1 MFFRDDLLKEG
12 KKRSIEEN
20 YDEYDEINKEISKL
34 LINMNQK
41 DNTNFIKNNN
51 SNQSSLK
58 TNISVEENSEN
69 SLNSSLSIDSFKE
82 SIAQKEDQNFFFPEN
97 NNNISNKN
105 NNTNNMTLY
114 SNVNNNFIIQN
125 IFLPN
130 NNNINIVQ
138 SNINKNS
145 QILNKKKQKSNKN
158 KANLDSPKLMIHL
171 DNVLKLKDKRTTL
184 IIRNIPNK
192 YTIQL
197 FQNEI
202 NVHFFGKY
210 DILYLPLDFVNK
222 TNLGFG
228 FINFIDPIH
237 ILYFFSE
244 FIGKKWNIFN
254 SEKRCQLAYAKIQ
267 GKNSLLKYIY
277 KKNMNNK
284 CNLST
289 NSFFIENNQIRVNEI
304 EIPMQYYIS
313 FIRYYPFSICHK
325 KNNYIFIVDKYFNF

>member
-138 SNINKNS
+138 SNINKNT
-145 QILNKKKQKSNKN
+145 QILNKKKQKSKKN

>member
-82 SIAQKEDQNFFFPEN
+82 SIAQKEDQNFFFHEN

-105 NNTNNMTLY
+105 NNTNNLTLY

-138 SNINKNS
+138 SNINKNT
-145 QILNKKKQKSNKN
+145 QILNKKKQKSKKN

-237 ILYFFSE
+237 ILYFFPE

>member
-1 MFFRDDLLKEG
+1 MFLRDNLLKEG
-12 KKRSIEEN
+12 KKRTIDEN

-41 DNTNFIKNNN
+41 DNTMIIKSSN

-58 TNISVEENSEN
+58 TTTSVEENSRN
-69 SLNSSLSIDSFKE
+69 TLNSSSSLNSFKE
-82 SIAQKEDQNFFFPEN
+82 TTTQKDNENFFYSDN
-97 NNNISNKN
+97 SNKISNKN
-105 NNTNNMTLY
+105 NNTNNMSLY
-114 SNVNNNFIIQN
+114 SNANNNCIIQN
-125 IFLPN
+125 IFFPN
-130 NNNINIVQ
+130 NNKKNIIQTKLNNNIQ
-138 SNINKNS
+138 NP
-145 QILNKKKQKSNKN
+145 NKKKEKSKKN
-158 KANLDSPKLMIHL
+158 KSNLDSPKLMIHL

-197 FQNEI
+197 FENEI
-202 NVHFFGKY
+202 NKYFYGKY

-254 SEKRCQLAYAKIQ
+254 SDKRCQLAYAKIQ
-267 GKNSLLKYIY
+267 GKNALLKYIC
-277 KKNMNNK
+277 KKNVNNIT
-284 CNLST
+284 NLPSNT
-289 NSFFIENNQIRVNEI
+289 FFIENNQIRVNEI

>member
-12 KKRSIEEN
+12 KKRINDEN

-138 SNINKNS
+138 SNINKNT
-145 QILNKKKQKSNKN
+145 QILNKKKQKSKKN

-192 YTIQL
+192 YTMQL

-202 NVHFFGKY
+202 NEHFFGKY

-284 CNLST
+284 CNLPT

>member
-1 MFFRDDLLKEG
+1 MFLRDNLLKEG
-12 KKRSIEEN
+12 KKRTIDEN

-34 LINMNQK
+34 LINMNEK
-41 DNTNFIKNNN
+41 DNTMIIKSSN

-58 TNISVEENSEN
+58 TTTSVEENSRN
-69 SLNSSLSIDSFKE
+69 TLNSSSSVNSFKE
-82 SIAQKEDQNFFFPEN
+82 ITTQKDNENFFFSDN
-97 NNNISNKN
+97 NNKISNKN
-105 NNTNNMTLY
+105 NNTNNMSLY
-114 SNVNNNFIIQN
+114 SNANNNCIIQN
-125 IFLPN
+125 IFFPN
-130 NNNINIVQ
+130 NNKKNIIQTKLNNNIQ
-138 SNINKNS
+138 NP
-145 QILNKKKQKSNKN
+145 NKKKEKSKKN
-158 KANLDSPKLMIHL
+158 KSNLDSPKLMIHL

-197 FQNEI
+197 FENEI
-202 NVHFFGKY
+202 NKYFYGKY

-284 CNLST
+284 CNLPS

>member
-69 SLNSSLSIDSFKE
+69 SLNFSLSTDSFKE
-82 SIAQKEDQNFFFPEN
+82 SITQKENQNFFFPEN

-105 NNTNNMTLY
+105 NNTNNLTLY

-138 SNINKNS
+138 SNINKNIS
-145 QILNKKKQKSNKN
+145 NKKKQKSKKN
-158 KANLDSPKLMIHL
+158 KANIDSPKLMIHL

>member
-1 MFFRDDLLKEG
+1 MFLRDNLLKEG
-12 KKRSIEEN
+12 KKRTIDEN

-34 LINMNQK
+34 LINMNEK
-41 DNTNFIKNNN
+41 DNTMIIKSSN

-58 TNISVEENSEN
+58 TTTSVEENSRN
-69 SLNSSLSIDSFKE
+69 TLNSSSSLNSFKE
-82 SIAQKEDQNFFFPEN
+82 TTTQKDNENFFYSDN
-97 NNNISNKN
+97 SNKISNKN
-105 NNTNNMTLY
+105 NHTNNMSLY
-114 SNVNNNFIIQN
+114 SNVNNNYIIQN
-125 IFLPN
+125 IFFPN
-130 NNNINIVQ
+130 NNKINIVQ
-138 SNINKNS
+138 TNINNNI
-145 QILNKKKQKSNKN
+145 QNPNKKKEKSKKN
-158 KANLDSPKLMIHL
+158 KSNLDSPKLMIHL

-202 NVHFFGKY
+202 NKHFYGKY

-254 SEKRCQLAYAKIQ
+254 SDKRCQLAYAKIQ
-267 GKNSLLKYIY
+267 GKNALLKYIY
-277 KKNMNNK
+277 KKNINNK
-284 CNLST
+284 CNLPST
-289 NSFFIENNQIRVNEI
+289 SFFIENNHIRVNEI

>member
-1 MFFRDDLLKEG
+1 MFLRDDLLKEG
-12 KKRSIEEN
+12 KKRINDEN

-41 DNTNFIKNNN
+41 DNTIIIKNKN

-58 TNISVEENSEN
+58 TTTSVEDHSEN
-69 SLNSSLSIDSFKE
+69 SSNSSLSIDSFNE
-82 SIAQKEDQNFFFPEN
+82 LITQKEKKNFFFPDN
-97 NNNISNKN
+97 NNIISNKN
-105 NNTNNMTLY
+105 NDTNNMSVY

-125 IFLPN
+125 IFFPK

-138 SNINKNS
+138 TNINTNLHNS
-145 QILNKKKQKSNKN
+145 NNKKQKIKKN
-158 KANLDSPKLMIHL
+158 KGNLDSPKLMIHL

-192 YTIQL
+192 YTMEL

-202 NVHFFGKY
+202 NEHFYGKY
-210 DILYLPLDFVNK
+210 DILYLPLDFINR

-284 CNLST
+284 CNLPT